1 MVINFQI
8 IARVFFPIIAYVLAL
23 PAFAFELKEDS
34 RFYKTDD
41 LGSLTRPGSF
51 VEGVTSFLSLL
62 FLSAS
67 IWFFFLAGYQYMT
80 AGGDEEKFGKAKR
93 NMIYAMIGLV
103 VGLGAYAM
111 PDLISLFLGNVPKG
125 GWAQ

>member
-1 MVINFQI
+1 MKLVKITSALSSLAAF
-8 IARVFFPIIAYVLAL
+8 ALAL
-23 PAFAFELKEDS
+23 PVWAITEQPGKAVG
-34 RFYKTDD
+34 FYDPGD
-41 LGSLTRPGSF
+41 LTPLTKPASLVTGLSSF
-51 VEGVTSFLSLL
+51 FSQL
-62 FLSAS
+62 FLAVS

-111 PDLISLFLGNVPKG
+111 PILISQFLGSVAG
-125 GWAQ
+125 GGR